1 MDANENQTLYDERAS
16 ERERK
21 RERARNKMS
30 VDYLFIERA
39 HIGTHGHMLACTAH
53 RFVHTL
59 AEIRVKTRGAR
70 VRVLARVSL
79 GSGRKVRFERPF
91 ILYSVYLLT
100 RTPLSLFA
108 EIIR

>member
-1 MDANENQTLYDERAS
+1 MS
-16 ERERK
+16 EKE

-53 RFVHTL
+53 RFVHTCGD
-59 AEIRVKTRGAR
+59 TRENARSVRR

-100 RTPLSLFA
+100 GTPLSLFA